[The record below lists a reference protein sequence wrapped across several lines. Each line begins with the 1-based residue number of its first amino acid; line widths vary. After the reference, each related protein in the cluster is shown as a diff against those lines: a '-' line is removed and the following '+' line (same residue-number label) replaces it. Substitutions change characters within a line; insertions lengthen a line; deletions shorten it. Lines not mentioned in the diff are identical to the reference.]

1 MPTPKKKKLLILLKV
16 GIGIGLLVL
25 LIGKIDFEQFKERM
39 KQVPLQSYLL
49 GVAIYMGGMA
59 IRTLRWKLLLGAVE
73 EKLPLSML
81 IRFQFIGTFF
91 NQFLPTSVG
100 GDGVRVYFLCREKVS
115 WEKAVGSVLVEIA
128 PDAAAQLE
136 KTVQAIDTEGLTVAL
151 APAGDEAP
159 PTGDPLLIELVG
171 QDRPGIVAELTKLL
185 ARLEV
190 NIEEL
195 DTEIENGA
203 WSGELLF
210 RGKVRAHV
218 PHSTDCERVRAALE
232 TISGDM
238 MVDFTFE

>member
-1 MPTPKKKKLLILLKV
+1 MSLRLILTV
-16 GIGIGLLVL
+16 SGSDRPGLTQAVA
-25 LIGKIDFEQFKERM
+25 
-39 KQVPLQSYLL
+39 
-49 GVAIYMGGMA
+49 VAIFDAGGNWLESHLSRLGGM
-59 IRTLRWKLLLGAVE
+59 
-73 EKLPLSML
+73 
-81 IRFQFIGTFF
+81 
-91 NQFLPTSVG
+91 
-100 GDGVRVYFLCREKVS
+100 Y
-115 WEKAVGSVLVEIA
+115 VGSVLVEIA